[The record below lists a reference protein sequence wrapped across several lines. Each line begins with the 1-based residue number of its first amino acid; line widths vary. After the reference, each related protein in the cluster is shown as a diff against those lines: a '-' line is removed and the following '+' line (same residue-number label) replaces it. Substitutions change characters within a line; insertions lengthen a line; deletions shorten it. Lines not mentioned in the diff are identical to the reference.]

1 MDSTA
6 ATPSNAAQPAVPL
19 AVSDQQASAL
29 LDDTLALFGKGLPDR
44 ADGHGAAEIER
55 WAAVLAASDRPGLA
69 KITQELAQLGELLG
83 SPGAASHEV
92 AELLGSLSA
101 ETIKVAETAPG
112 DYAAP
117 LGHLGTLLRKAANS
131 LSR

>member
-6 ATPSNAAQPAVPL
+6 ATPSNAAQPTVPL

-29 LDDTLALFGKGLPDR
+29 LEDTLALLGQGLPDK
-44 ADGHGAAEIER
+44 AAGHGATEIER

-69 KITQELAQLGELLG
+69 KITQELARLGELLSG
-83 SPGAASHEV
+83 PGAAAHEV

-101 ETIKVAETAPG
+101 ETIKVAESAPNG
-112 DYAAP
+112 YAAP
-117 LGHLGTLLRKAANS
+117 LGNLGTLLRKAANS

>member
-6 ATPSNAAQPAVPL
+6 STPSNAAQPAVPL

-29 LDDTLALFGKGLPDR
+29 LDDTLTLLGKGLSDKAANR
-44 ADGHGAAEIER
+44 GTAEIER

-69 KITQELAQLGELLG
+69 KITQELGQLGELLSG
-83 SPGAASHEV
+83 PDAAAHEI

-112 DYAAP
+112 DYAGP
-117 LGHLGTLLRKAANS
+117 LGNLGALLRKAANS